1 VSLNVSVSALQRAM
15 VCAASTVLPR
25 KPDTER
31 GAAAA
36 RGDMAH
42 AIIAAHLR
50 GWEQPDIGRYRIKM
64 DLSALETYIGD
75 GERRCELA
83 MAYDGR
89 SVEVLGEN
97 IGREYGRPGKL
108 CGSADLVRFGRVAM
122 VLDVKTGA
130 IPAPHPRENWQIATL
145 SMMAALA
152 FPEIEGVRGVIAKL
166 DRDGSWEFSEHVYTR
181 SDLQAVR
188 ARVDAARALWT
199 QVDELHQSGWGAD
212 PVPSQNC
219 RFCKCICPHAD
230 VTVFPVSQHV
240 AV

>member
-1 VSLNVSVSALQRAM
+1 MSVHVSVSALQRAM

-25 KPDTER
+25 NPDTR

-50 GWEQPDIGRYRIKM
+50 GWPQPDIGRYRIKIDM
-64 DLSALETYIGD
+64 AALETYIGD

-89 SVEVLGEN
+89 GVEILGEN
-97 IGREYGRPGKL
+97 IGRDYKRPGKL

-166 DRDGSWEFSEHVYTR
+166 DREGAWEFSEHTYTL
-181 SDLQAVR
+181 SDLRAVR
-188 ARVDAARALWT
+188 SRIDAARTLWERFDALH
-199 QVDELHQSGWGAD
+199 ESGWGVE
-212 PVPSQNC
+212 PTPSQNC
-219 RFCKCICPHAD
+219 RFCRCKCEHAD
-230 VTVFPVSQHV
+230 APSFPAVAAVVTV
-240 AV
+240 